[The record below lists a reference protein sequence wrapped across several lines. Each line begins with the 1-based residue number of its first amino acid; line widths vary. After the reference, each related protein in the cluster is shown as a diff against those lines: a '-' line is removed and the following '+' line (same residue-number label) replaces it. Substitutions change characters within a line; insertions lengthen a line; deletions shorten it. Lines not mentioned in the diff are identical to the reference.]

1 MVFQERQKR
10 TASDAIRSG
19 MKTAVWAVFFFAV
32 ERCEII
38 QKEKSSEHL
47 EGERNAKRDK
57 HLGNHQS
64 SRI

>member
-1 MVFQERQKR
+1 
-10 TASDAIRSG
+10 